1 MYLVSIIIHELMDDD
16 MLCRDHMNGYDC
28 SVNVDGDG
36 DDASDDVVGD
46 DEDDASDDDVDDVA
60 GDDED
65 YASDDDVIQLGGL
78 LLSCSCGVYRQ
89 QILMKT
95 LFQSMLK

>member
-1 MYLVSIIIHELMDDD
+1 

-28 SVNVDGDG
+28 SVNVDGDD
-36 DDASDDVVGD
+36 DDASDDVFGD

-65 YASDDDVIQLGGL
+65 DASNDDDVIQLGGL
-78 LLSCSCGVYRQ
+78 FLSCSCGVYR
-89 QILMKT
+89 
-95 LFQSMLK
+95 